1 MTIVDMRV
9 FFPWTWLIHLVR
21 AFVAFNIAHAVLKNK
36 YNTLVTFLSI
46 ILPCMLYSYCMLSS
60 SVIPENRAN
69 EWFIVIGYYAALFV
83 VLIFATTGNIFA
95 KLFTTVF
102 ALIAYLCGSISYNLL
117 VSICI
122 DRSIIVR
129 QGLASEVPLAEF
141 MACSLF
147 IFASSFIFVFFIKFV
162 KTKTKRSFFYRSKLS
177 FLFLFPAT
185 HILSVM
191 VVTYAPLLASEDM
204 SSPFLPA
211 ETYVAAFSII
221 CMLLDCLIIFL
232 VDYIEKIEQEN
243 IEKERELVKNKLD
256 YQQMV
261 MLKKEKREFR
271 KVKHDFANILSTT
284 KGFIEIGCPEKAL
297 DLLQSTNNDLM
308 ELAGFPVCSNET
320 INTILFIKHQQAENH
335 KIPFV
340 SEISENY
347 AVQVDDYDLCRLLNN
362 IIDNAL
368 NAVYPLRGNPIC
380 KISIDIDADRIII
393 QSENTFED
401 SQPPRSKKSGEHG
414 NGIGIIKEIARKYG
428 GNYTVRRMDGVWYTE
443 TVLENKKL
451 LSTPPNFEMKCHV

>member
-1 MTIVDMRV
+1 MRV
-9 FFPWTWLIHLVR
+9 FFPWTWLMHLAR

-46 ILPCMLYSYCMLSS
+46 ILPCMLYSYCTLFFRLDR
-60 SVIPENRAN
+60 IN
-69 EWFIVIGYYAALFV
+69 EFFIILGYYAVLFV

-95 KLFTTVF
+95 KLFVTVF
-102 ALIAYLCGSISYNLL
+102 GLLAYLCASFSYELISKLL
-117 VSICI
+117 SH
-122 DRSIIVR
+122 RSV
-129 QGLASEVPLAEF
+129 GLTSEVPLAEF

-185 HILSVM
+185 HIFSAL
-191 VVTYAPLLASEDM
+191 VTYALASGDTDQSIM
-204 SSPFLPA
+204 SYSPA

-380 KISIDIDADRIII
+380 KISIDIDADRIMI

-401 SQPPRSKKSGEHG
+401 SQPPQSKKSGEHG

-451 LSTPPNFEMKCHV
+451 LSTPPPNFEMKCHV

>member
-9 FFPWTWLIHLVR
+9 FFPWTWIMHLAR

-46 ILPCMLYSYCMLSS
+46 ILPCMLYSYCTLFFHLDR
-60 SVIPENRAN
+60 IN
-69 EWFIVIGYYAALFV
+69 EFFIILGYYAVLFV

-95 KLFTTVF
+95 KLFVTVF
-102 ALIAYLCGSISYNLL
+102 GLLAYLCASFSYGLISKLL
-117 VSICI
+117 NH
-122 DRSIIVR
+122 RSV
-129 QGLASEVPLAEF
+129 GLTSEVPLAEF

-185 HILSVM
+185 HIFSAL
-191 VVTYAPLLASEDM
+191 VTYALASGDTDQSIM
-204 SSPFLPA
+204 SYSPA
-211 ETYVAAFSII
+211 EAYVAAFSII

-380 KISIDIDADRIII
+380 KISIDIDADRIMI